1 MQKTLLLIKIH
12 EKVDTFYKLF
22 HSNPKFTSKKF
33 QYHKIPCIYIQNKE
47 IKSVLSQQTWT
58 PKIY

>member
-12 EKVDTFYKLF
+12 ETVDTFYKLF

-47 IKSVLSQQTWT
+47 IKSVLSQQT
-58 PKIY
+58 